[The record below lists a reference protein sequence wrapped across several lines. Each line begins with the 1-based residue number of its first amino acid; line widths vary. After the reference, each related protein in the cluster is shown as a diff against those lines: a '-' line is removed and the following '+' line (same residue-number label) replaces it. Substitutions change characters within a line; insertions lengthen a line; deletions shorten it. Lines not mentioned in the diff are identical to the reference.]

1 MSAFAEQHIATDT
14 GRVRTQN
21 EDAVWMNDRILAVA
35 DGMGG
40 HSRGEVA
47 SRIAIETVT
56 EYADV
61 LTNSS
66 ADPDEMR
73 EAVDAVFQLAS
84 ERIEAEAAGAQMGT
98 TLVFAVLAPNGSTVY
113 IAHAGDSRAYLK
125 RRGLLRT
132 LTRDHNVYN
141 LLIERGMDEQEAAN
155 HPHREKL
162 TQGLGFGFVEPDLAV
177 VELTGDD
184 TVLLCSDGL
193 CGYVDES
200 RIRAEMEGDAAEIA
214 RRLIEATLAEGAPDN
229 VTVAIARVNAHGTDA
244 GALDQ
249 RLSRLASLALFRE
262 LSEADLRNVSTY
274 LRTNRFR
281 EGDVLITEGEE
292 GHECIVIIQGTA
304 DITRGDIPLA
314 QVGAGQHMGELALTG
329 PWTRS
334 ATVRATSHV
343 LTVHFTREQFDRLS
357 AARPDIGMK
366 ISRALATN
374 AAERIV
380 DLTGRIEA
388 ADRALRGQ

>member
-184 TVLLCSDGL
+184 TVLRTSALM
-193 CGYVDES
+193 DERVGQDWS
-200 RIRAEMEGDAAEIA
+200 PRVKSPIGWDSVVFVPGDHLQITAHPVALNNILYLLLEQPRPDAA
-214 RRLIEATLAEGAPDN
+214 
-229 VTVAIARVNAHGTDA
+229 
-244 GALDQ
+244 
-249 RLSRLASLALFRE
+249 
-262 LSEADLRNVSTY
+262 
-274 LRTNRFR
+274 
-281 EGDVLITEGEE
+281 
-292 GHECIVIIQGTA
+292 
-304 DITRGDIPLA
+304 
-314 QVGAGQHMGELALTG
+314 
-329 PWTRS
+329 
-334 ATVRATSHV
+334 
-343 LTVHFTREQFDRLS
+343 
-357 AARPDIGMK
+357 
-366 ISRALATN
+366 
-374 AAERIV
+374 
-380 DLTGRIEA
+380 
-388 ADRALRGQ
+388 